1 MKLSF
6 TQKTLVYGVLILVS
20 LTTLVP
26 FLWMVLASFK
36 PESETTS
43 LAPIPKVWRP
53 DNYGAVSEAAPFF
66 GRYYLNSLFVAGW
79 VTFLTVLTS
88 SMAAFAF
95 ARLRWPGRNAVF
107 TLYLATMMVPG
118 VVTMIPNFAIMVN
131 LRLLDTY
138 AGLIVPASFSAFGTF
153 LLRQFM
159 LSVPRALD
167 EASAIDGASAFRIY
181 ADVILPLARPGI
193 ITLAI
198 FTFLGNYGS
207 LFWPLVMVKSEGMRT
222 LPVGLL
228 QFDSLYNKATHL
240 MMAASVMSIVPPLLL
255 FLVGQKYLVTGIQL
269 GAVKG

>member
-1 MKLSF
+1 MKLNAG
-6 TQKTLVYGVLILVS
+6 QKWVVYGILILVS
-20 LTTLVP
+20 FSTLVP
-26 FLWMVLASFK
+26 FLWMVLTSFK
-36 PESETTS
+36 PEREITS
-43 LAPIPKVWRP
+43 LSPVPKEWRP
-53 DNYGAVSEAAPFF
+53 GNYGAVTTAAPFF
-66 GRYYLNSLFVAGW
+66 GRYYLNSLFVASW
-79 VTFLTVLTS
+79 VTFLTVITS

-95 ARLRWPGRNAVF
+95 ARLRWPGRNTVF

-131 LRLLDTY
+131 LQLLDTY
-138 AGLIVPASFSAFGTF
+138 SGLIIPASFSAFGTF

-159 LSVPRALD
+159 LSIPRALD
-167 EASAIDGASAFRIY
+167 EASAIDGASAWRVY

-207 LFWPLVMVKSEGMRT
+207 LFWPLIMVKSESMRT

-228 QFDSLYNKATHL
+228 QFDSVYNKATHL
-240 MMAASVMSIVPPLLL
+240 MMAASVMSIVPPLVL
-255 FLVGQKYLVTGIQL
+255 FLVGQKYLVKGIQL

>member
-1 MKLSF
+1 MKIGGLQKSF
-6 TQKTLVYGVLILVS
+6 VYGILIFIS
-20 LTTLVP
+20 LSTLAP
-26 FLWMVLASFK
+26 FVWMLLTSFK
-36 PESETTS
+36 PLSEVTNIN
-43 LAPIPKVWRP
+43 PVPQVWQP
-53 DNYGAVSEAAPFF
+53 ENYGTVSKEAPYF
-66 GRYYLNSLFVAGW
+66 GRYYLNSLFVASW
-79 VTFLTVLTS
+79 VTFLTVITS

-118 VVTMIPNFAIMVN
+118 VVTMIPNFAIMVR
-131 LRLLDTY
+131 LHLLDTY

-159 LSVPRALD
+159 LGIPRALD
-167 EASAIDGASAFRIY
+167 EASAIDGASAWRIY

-207 LFWPLVMVKSEGMRT
+207 LFWPLIMIKSESMRT
-222 LPVGLL
+222 LPVGLM
-228 QFDSLYNKATHL
+228 QFDSLYNKSTHL
-240 MMAASVMSIVPPLLL
+240 MMAASVMSIAPPLLL
-255 FLVGQKYLVTGIQL
+255 FLFGQKYLVKGIQL